1 MPNVPWVRMSK
12 DDVERTD
19 RAGSAP
25 GMPQAE
31 TATFGQLV
39 IEFDARVPRPRPWTT
54 AQSYW
59 AAELLRSAPAGR
71 VLELCAGAGQIG
83 LLAVAEG
90 DRELLLVDLDPT
102 ACAYAH
108 SNARRAGLA
117 DRVVVRQAA
126 LHEAVEPGER
136 FAVVIADPPWVPSGA
151 VGRLPEDPLLAID
164 GGPDGLATAWI
175 CLEVAAVHLVGGGS
189 VVVQLGSE
197 AQVAAVRDRLDDGS
211 LGLEFAE
218 SRAYGTN
225 GMLVHLRR
233 AAHLSGL
240 LTIESDE
247 PTGAALDGR
256 V

>member
-1 MPNVPWVRMSK
+1 M
-12 DDVERTD
+12 
-19 RAGSAP
+19 
-25 GMPQAE
+25 
-31 TATFGQLV
+31 FGHPV
-39 IEFDARVPRPRPWTT
+39 IEFDVRVMRPRPWTA

-59 AAELLRSAPAGR
+59 AAELLRRAPAGP

-90 DRELLLVDLDPT
+90 DRELVLVDLDPA
-102 ACAYAH
+102 ACAHAH

-151 VGRLPEDPLLAID
+151 VGRFPEDPLLAID
-164 GGPDGLATAWI
+164 GGPDGLATAWT
-175 CLEVAAVHLVGGGS
+175 CLEVAPPTWWGGGS
-189 VVVQLGSE
+189 AVVQLGSE

-218 SRAYGTN
+218 SRAYGTS
-225 GMLVHLRR
+225 GMPVHLRR
-233 AAHLSGL
+233 A
-240 LTIESDE
+240 
-247 PTGAALDGR
+247 GR
-256 V
+256 ADQSF